1 MDFHSFSQVVEIVEK
16 VLIFQQF
23 GRKKVCV
30 KMQEMEKKRV
40 EKQKRVEKEGNNF
53 YENLEKSCKKLVY
66 MSETDADF
74 TVFVGNEAEAVT
86 KEEILKQTK
95 SSPNTLI
102 EEKSFDEF
110 FLRLTEIQDWFAAE
124 QKQMAE
130 KFSTLEKLLRENL
143 ISKKVFRIGKI
154 QIDIYVVGLDA
165 ENKLVGVKTKAVET

>member
-16 VLIFQQF
+16 VLVFQQF

-40 EKQKRVEKEGNNF
+40 EKQEKGEKKVNNF
-53 YENLEKSCKKLVY
+53 YENLEKMCKGLVY

-74 TVFVGNEAEAVT
+74 TVFVGNEAESIT

-102 EEKSFDEF
+102 EEKSFNEF
-110 FLRLTEIQDWFAAE
+110 FLKLTTIKDWFGDE

-130 KFSTLEKLLRENL
+130 KFSILEKLLRENL
-143 ISKKVFRIGKI
+143 ISKKVFRIGEI
-154 QIDIYVVGLDA
+154 QIDIYIVGLDA